1 MHQIIGDGDSL
12 RAGGSGIGGTG
23 GVQRH
28 VDKRECDRETDIGED
43 TGKQRHT
50 RVLLSGPLHLPRQ
63 AHRCPHRP
71 LYGRRNRR
79 KLVSLSLSSIFLFLF
94 QYFLYFSILLGFFF
108 WSMRS
113 QFLSNVVNCGIRRL

>member
-1 MHQIIGDGDSL
+1 MHQIIGDGDTL

-79 KLVSLSLSSIFLFLF
+79 KLVSLSLINFSVFISVFSVFLNFVRV
-94 QYFLYFSILLGFFF
+94 FFF
-108 WSMRS
+108 LVHEISISFKFCQLWH
-113 QFLSNVVNCGIRRL
+113 